1 MTEQKSLNN
10 PSPHSLSSAQSMPN
24 LSKKADDQATLVS
37 NSEYDKRLRK
47 KFRSKA
53 LTRSL
58 RRAKSFYYCTLRS
71 KSLEDVTAERRSLFK
86 SGSNMSLCFSSN
98 AAANSRSCQLSSS
111 SMESCV
117 SGLAS
122 DISSS
127 FFHELSD
134 WSPDFSNSE
143 SQSSDEDELFE
154 NVDWE
159 SNLSNIALV
168 SWVFSEIRVV
178 HLKSIMLKYDRC

>member
-1 MTEQKSLNN
+1 M
-10 PSPHSLSSAQSMPN
+10 
-24 LSKKADDQATLVS
+24 
-37 NSEYDKRLRK
+37 
-47 KFRSKA
+47 
-53 LTRSL
+53 
-58 RRAKSFYYCTLRS
+58 
-71 KSLEDVTAERRSLFK
+71 
-86 SGSNMSLCFSSN
+86 
-98 AAANSRSCQLSSS
+98 
-111 SMESCV
+111 

-143 SQSSDEDELFE
+143 SQSSDEEELFE